1 MRENPIRAAAADAPA
16 QIRYVVTPAC
26 LRRVRIAAS
35 EPKKQHDTSAW
46 PLGKLYDCGSWYPK
60 KASAGRDRPKTTLRI
75 WLSDSPPSDATAS
88 IMAACRRLAARSRQM
103 IRAPRGTRTSSD
115 PQRV

>member
-60 KASAGRDRPKTTLRI
+60 NASSGRGRPKTTLRI
-75 WLSDSPPSDATAS
+75 WLSPSPPNDAIAS
-88 IMAACRRLAARSRQM
+88 ITAACRRLEARRRQR
-103 IRAPRGTRTSSD
+103 ITTPKGTRT
-115 PQRV
+115 